1 MGLVRI
7 EPGGGEVEDIDR
19 PHLGGCSRQ
28 QRGEPRLPGTAG
40 GRRRSPPPVS
50 GGAGQSGRR
59 EDVARRLGGSR
70 VPPYG
75 RPLRAPCPSA
85 APPFRSRPFA
95 APC

>member
-19 PHLGGCSRQ
+19 PHLGGCSRR

-40 GRRRSPPPVS
+40 GRGRPPPPVS

-59 EDVARRLGGSR
+59 EDVARRLGGSG
-70 VPPYG
+70 VPLNG
-75 RPLRAPCPSA
+75 RPLRAPCPSSS
-85 APPFRSRPFA
+85 PPLPNRHFA
-95 APC
+95 ARG